1 MTNGGHAVV
10 MLFMEVRHSR
20 VLAVYTEAPLSL
32 ILKKKKT
39 PPESRGCGLVLDLRS
54 LGRTYGTFRESVAA
68 PAVGCVWQ
76 KLKSTRALLMF

>member
-10 MLFMEVRHSR
+10 MLFMEVCHSR

-32 ILKKKKT
+32 ILKKSP

-54 LGRTYGTFRESVAA
+54 SGRSYGTF
-68 PAVGCVWQ
+68 
-76 KLKSTRALLMF
+76 

>member
-32 ILKKKKT
+32 ILKKK
-39 PPESRGCGLVLDLRS
+39 
-54 LGRTYGTFRESVAA
+54 A
-68 PAVGCVWQ
+68 PLPSHGGVGW
-76 KLKSTRALLMF
+76 SWI